1 MAIEVLIRRKFEKEK
16 AGELAPLI
24 VKLRSMAT
32 MQPGYISGETLK
44 CIDPAEDN
52 DYLVI
57 STWQS
62 AEDWRRWLHSKER
75 SAIQKKIDIVSAEKT
90 EYRIYEPLVSGII
103 QKAIR
108 DTL

>member
-1 MAIEVLIRRKFEKEK
+1 MAIEVFIRRKFIKEK
-16 AGELAPLI
+16 ADELAPLI

-44 CIDPAEDN
+44 CIEPPDET

-62 AEDWRRWLHSKER
+62 VEYWKKWLLSKER
-75 SAIQKKIDIVSAEKT
+75 SIIQEKIDTITKEKT
-90 EYRIYEPLVSGII
+90 EYRIYEPLVGGIMPKI
-103 QKAIR
+103 N
-108 DTL
+108 

>member
-1 MAIEVLIRRKFEKEK
+1 MAIEVFIRRKFIKEK
-16 AGELAPLI
+16 ADELAPLI

-44 CIDPAEDN
+44 CIDPPGEI

-62 AEDWRRWLHSKER
+62 VEYWKKWLLSKER
-75 SAIQKKIDIVSAEKT
+75 SIIQEQIDTITKEKT
-90 EYRIYEPLVSGII
+90 EYRIYEPLVGGIMPKI
-103 QKAIR
+103 N
-108 DTL
+108 